1 MKIVVK
7 ETICQYGILL
17 PGLVSKWI
25 HINGQSN
32 LNGIHL
38 HLVSPRLLA
47 LFNIPTTFLKKKQ
60 KTLYSYNT
68 LYAFQAP
75 YLTFKFFQL

>member
-7 ETICQYGILL
+7 ETIYQYEILL

-38 HLVSPRLLA
+38 HLVSPRIVA
-47 LFNIPTTFLKKKQ
+47 LFIIPTTFLKKTP
-60 KTLYSYNT
+60 TLTT

-75 YLTFKFFQL
+75 YLTFNFFQL

>member
-7 ETICQYGILL
+7 ETIYQYGILL

-32 LNGIHL
+32 LNGTHL
-38 HLVSPRLLA
+38 HVVSPRILA
-47 LFNIPTTFLKKKQ
+47 LFIIPTTFLKKNP
-60 KTLYSYNT
+60 TLAT

-75 YLTFKFFQL
+75 YLTFNFVQL